1 MFLGFPCGS
10 AGKESSR
17 NAGDLGLILGLGRSP
32 GEGKGHPLQYSGLEN
47 SMDCLYSP
55 WSLKESDTDERVFTS
70 TFYQCFI
77 ESIFKFLFY
86 YFNLAI
92 LGVMINTSLC
102 FNVSSLINN
111 NVFFNLLIDDFT
123 SLFYGMSV
131 KVFCH

>member
-1 MFLGFPCGS
+1 
-10 AGKESSR
+10 
-17 NAGDLGLILGLGRSP
+17 
-32 GEGKGHPLQYSGLEN
+32 
-47 SMDCLYSP
+47 MDCLYSP

-70 TFYQCFI
+70 TFYQRFI